1 MYLRTRQ
8 MDHFPVFDACYP
20 PLRVPSLSTP
30 GSDNFYDNQGFYG
43 YPGRR
48 GWGIEDEVSLSG
60 RDTEETNNFLQSWL
74 YFGFLAEAMS
84 IIDVQFQMEEFIDQD
99 PTGSCWISTRHL
111 PRYLETW
118 RYQEKQ
124 GESLD
129 PHDYEPVK
137 LARLSSLKRLVMKVR
152 DWVKVLSGT
161 ESSKPDNLGPEYLA
175 TTGPLSPELATI
187 IMALDFALTRAAIL
201 IWSLRMGAISDNVGQ
216 SEYLLS
222 GLLENGWCPHDVHMI
237 RSMLSVDTEYYFRSF
252 LPIRGQ
258 RDHTNCSEL
267 QCQAENIDE
276 TAYLVRHVTEE
287 CDCKFAGPDINAVVS
302 SLQHDGIPLVVLS
315 STDPT
320 VIRVMDWQTDN
331 EIDYIAVSHVWAD
344 GLGNP
349 RTNSLPLCQLTRVQQ
364 MANLAHA
371 LDNDVPTYPVAFW
384 MDTLCVPV
392 EPQHKEH
399 RQTAIRRMR
408 DTYARAKKVLVL
420 DSEIQSGSREAQFLE
435 CSARIFTSSWLRR
448 LWTLQEGVFANDI
461 CFQFR
466 DGPRSLSSLHGA
478 FLDDLREGGSFY
490 TVVGASLLSLFYVCL
505 RSFDLDATPERL
517 LINIWTS
524 LEWRTTSNP
533 SDEAICIATLMG
545 IDPVALLQTV
555 PQDRMQTL
563 LCAIKILPPGIIFLS
578 GERLSVEG
586 FRWAPKS
593 LLGRKKGTYP
603 YPLQMFYSRTLWT
616 STALATIDAAGGLR
630 ASFPG
635 FLLSQQPDS
644 QITLPFDL
652 LYEGVGTLRRCEV
665 QALQGESLD
674 LLEESDSIEYAIVL
688 SERVAMRRKV
698 VGALV
703 SLQGEMTSEC
713 FAANFLSRVWVN
725 LVDERAADGNP
736 TIQMEKK
743 GAWSIVAG
751 TFLSDEQQWR
761 IF

>member
-1 MYLRTRQ
+1 

-30 GSDNFYDNQGFYG
+30 GTDDFYDNQGFYG
-43 YPGRR
+43 YPRRR
-48 GWGIEDEVSLSG
+48 GWGIGDEVSLRG
-60 RDTEETNNFLQSWL
+60 RGKEETNIFLQSWL
-74 YFGFLAEAMS
+74 YFGFLSEAMS
-84 IIDVQFQMEEFIDQD
+84 IIDVQFRMEEFIDED
-99 PTGSCWISTRHL
+99 PAGSCWISTRHL
-111 PRYLETW
+111 PRHLETW
-118 RYQEKQ
+118 RYQEKK

-129 PHDYEPVK
+129 PHDYEPAK
-137 LARLSSLKRLVMKVR
+137 LARLSSLKRLVVEVR
-152 DWVKVLSGT
+152 KWVMVLSGT
-161 ESSKPDNLGPEYLA
+161 ESSEPDNLGPERLA
-175 TTGPLSPELATI
+175 TTGPLSQELATV

-201 IWSLRMGAISDNVGQ
+201 IWSLRMADISDNVGQ

-237 RSMLSVDTEYYFRSF
+237 RNMFSVDTEYYFRSF
-252 LPIRGQ
+252 LPIRCQ

-267 QCQAENIDE
+267 HCRAENIDE
-276 TAYLVRHVTEE
+276 TAYLVRHITEE
-287 CDCKFAGPDINAVVS
+287 CDCKFASPDINAVVS
-302 SLQHDGIPLVVLS
+302 SLQCDGIPLVVLP
-315 STDPT
+315 STDPGVVQ
-320 VIRVMDWQTDN
+320 VIDWQTDS
-331 EIDYIAVSHVWAD
+331 EIDYIAISHVWAD

-349 RTNSLPLCQLTRVQQ
+349 RTNSLPLCQLTRIQQ

-399 RQTAIRRMR
+399 RQIAIRRMR

-420 DSEIQSGSREAQFLE
+420 DSEIQCGSREAQFLE

-448 LWTLQEGVFANDI
+448 LWTLQEGVFASDI
-461 CFQFR
+461 CFQFQ

-490 TVVGASLLSLFYVCL
+490 TVVGAYLLSSFYVCL

-517 LINIWTS
+517 LINICTS

-533 SDEAICIATLMG
+533 SDETICIATLMG
-545 IDPVALLQTV
+545 IDPVTLLQTV

-563 LCAIKILPPGIIFLS
+563 LCAIKSLPPGIIFLS
-578 GERLSVEG
+578 GERLSVKG

-593 LLGRKKGTYP
+593 LLGRKKDTCL
-603 YPLQMFYSRTLWT
+603 YPLQMFYSRTLWASAT
-616 STALATIDAAGGLR
+616 LATIDASGGLR
-630 ASFPG
+630 AFFPG
-635 FLLSQQPDS
+635 FLLSQRPGS

-665 QALQGESLD
+665 QAFQGEPLN
-674 LLEESDSIEYAIVL
+674 LLEESDSIEYAILL
-688 SERVAMRRKV
+688 SEQVAMRRRV

-703 SLQGEMTSEC
+703 SFQRETTSEC
-713 FAANFLSRVWVN
+713 FSANFLSRVWVD
-725 LVDERAADGNP
+725 LVDERAADSNL

-743 GAWSIVAG
+743 EAWCIVAG
-751 TFLSDEQQWR
+751 TFLSDEQQWL